1 MEQSRAGGPF
11 PRSSTALL
19 GGKACEGT
27 KRRSGPRDSAKGA
40 RLEPITSAN
49 VSIDRALA

>member
-27 KRRSGPRDSAKGA
+27 KRRSGPRDGAKGA
-40 RLEPITSAN
+40 RPEPITRVN
-49 VSIDRALA
+49 VSSDRTLA